1 MINPKPQN
9 PIHTALCVLNQP
21 GINPSYISELEP
33 AVLSEKG
40 VKEPPPPPP
49 PIEVVFLG

>member
-9 PIHTALCVLNQP
+9 PIHTAIRVLNQP

-33 AVLSEKG
+33 AVLREKRG
-40 VKEPPPPPP
+40 KEPPP